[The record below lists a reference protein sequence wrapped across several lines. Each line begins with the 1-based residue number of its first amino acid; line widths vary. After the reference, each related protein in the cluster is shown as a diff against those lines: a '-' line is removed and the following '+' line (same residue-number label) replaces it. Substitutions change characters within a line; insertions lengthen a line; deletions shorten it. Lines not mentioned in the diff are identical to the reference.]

1 MPLVFTLEDGSN
13 VNVKTDTKEVA
24 FRVLMLMSV
33 KMVATIVMRIQLVVI
48 LRAVTRALV
57 KMVSLKTD
65 VIALTL
71 TSATNIMVVIVKPL
85 A

>member
-71 TSATNIMVVIVKPL
+71 TSATNIMVVIVKSF